1 VHEPV
6 EREVS
11 FAEGNVSAV
20 VRVGDTVRRGTGHWT
35 PTVHALLRHLEQVGF
50 AGAPRVLGIDELGRE
65 ILSFVPGI
73 TIPPPLTGFRSDE
86 IVIETARLLRRYHDA
101 TTSFV
106 PPPDA
111 RWWLQV
117 GGPREGEVICHNDIA
132 PWNTVVVD
140 GRPTAFVDW
149 DFAAPGPRL
158 WDVAHAIWRC
168 VPLYGNDED
177 GPLVKQVRRIALFC
191 DAYGLTDRRGL
202 LDTVRRRQT
211 VLYDSVRTWAAEG
224 VPAFA
229 RMWQE
234 GHADGVLR
242 DRAWLDRHRAKLEWH
257 LSRPERRW
265 TSWLRW

>member
-1 VHEPV
+1 MREQV
-6 EREVS
+6 EREVP
-11 FAEGNVSAV
+11 FADGNVSSV
-20 VRVGDTVRRGTGHWT
+20 VRVGDTVRRGTGPWT

-50 AGAPRVLGIDELGRE
+50 AGAPRVLGIDERGRE

-73 TIPPPLTGFRSDE
+73 TIPPLAGYRSDE
-86 IVIETARLLRRYHDA
+86 ILIETARLLRRYHDA

-111 RWWLQV
+111 AWWLQV
-117 GGPREGEVICHNDIA
+117 GGPGASEVICHNDIA
-132 PWNTVVVD
+132 PWNTVVAN
-140 GRPTAFVDW
+140 GRPMAFVDW
-149 DFAAPGPRL
+149 DFAAPGPRI
-158 WDVAHAIWRC
+158 WDVAHALWRF

-177 GPLVKQVRRIALFC
+177 GPPAEHARRLAVFC

-224 VPAFA
+224 VPAFV
-229 RMWQE
+229 RMWRE

-242 DRAWLDRHRAKLEWH
+242 DRAWLDHHRAELERH
-257 LSRPERRW
+257 LNA
-265 TSWLRW
+265 